1 MNARALLTIV
11 AGVCMAVVLTVGPA
25 AAQETATE
33 PETAAPPAEE
43 GTDLDTIAGEEL
55 DVSSI
60 EQILRG
66 DQEVLEGEFF
76 TYDPAGRRDPFRS
89 LLEGFEDPELTEAA
103 ERPPGLPGLLVE
115 EVVLQGIIQTPSGI
129 LAFIQG
135 RDNLSYIIRPG
146 TKLYNGEV
154 VDIEPKRVI
163 FRQQTNDPKSVKP
176 YQEVV
181 REIAD

>member
-1 MNARALLTIV
+1 MNWNPKV
-11 AGVCMAVVLTVGPA
+11 AGAVVLLLGWVGA
-25 AAQETATE
+25 AGAQAPTPGPEATPTADAST
-33 PETAAPPAEE
+33 
-43 GTDLDTIAGEEL
+43 GDLETIAGGDI

-66 DQEVLEGEFF
+66 DQESMEGGFF

-89 LLEGFEDPELTEAA
+89 LIDNLPGEEPPDAA
-103 ERPPGLPGLLVE
+103 ERPPGLPGMLVE
-115 EVVLQGIIQTPSGI
+115 ELTLQGIIQTPGGI
-129 LAFIQG
+129 LAFVQG

-154 VDIEPKRVI
+154 LEIQPRKVI
-163 FRQQTNDPKSVKP
+163 FRQQTNDPKQLKP
-176 YQEVV
+176 YQDIV